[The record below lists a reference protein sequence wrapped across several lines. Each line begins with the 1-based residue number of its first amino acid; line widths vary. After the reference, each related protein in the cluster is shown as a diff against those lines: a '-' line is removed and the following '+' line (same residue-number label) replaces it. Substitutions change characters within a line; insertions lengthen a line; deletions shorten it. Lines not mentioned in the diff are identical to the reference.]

1 VLRPGIAEAKRTA
14 PLDGPASRNGPP
26 DGSARRLPG
35 PRPRATWVRHLWL
48 VTLIASF
55 VFLSNRMVF
64 ALIGALN
71 RRLRFIST
79 VFVVYPGSDE
89 ILSRYCYGA
98 VRDWAAWRPT
108 LLGAYRQTGSSGSSG
123 FSGSWGLMFGI
134 ASAEREL
141 DRPATVER
149 LAELHA
155 RMETI
160 RRTVR
165 AREVR
170 FAGVLPSRLCAEGI
184 AAPDSEALAAVAAL
198 LQAETIVR
206 SAEQIG
212 ESAPLIVLGANG
224 LLGQQLT
231 ARLGKRTV
239 YGVDV
244 GPLGE
249 DFANRASWPAH
260 LTGRKALLINVAR
273 SDTLALYLDLLWS
286 SLVVL
291 NEVYPPPGPRLL
303 QRLSALKCR
312 CYHLAGAAGTAYPDL
327 PWPYAGAIPCCAAQ
341 IDADTPLIVR
351 RLA

>member
-1 VLRPGIAEAKRTA
+1 MLRPGIADEKRTA
-14 PLDGPASRNGPP
+14 PLDAPASRKGPL
-26 DGSARRLPG
+26 DGSA
-35 PRPRATWVRHLWL
+35 PRPPRPQRPASWMRHLWL
-48 VTLIASF
+48 FTLIGSF
-55 VFLSNRMVF
+55 LLLSNRMVF
-64 ALIGALN
+64 AAIGALN
-71 RRLRFIST
+71 GRLRFIRT

-108 LLGAYRQTGSSGSSG
+108 LLGAYRQTGS
-123 FSGSWGLMFGI
+123 WGLMFGI
-134 ASAEREL
+134 ASTEREFE
-141 DRPATVER
+141 RPAMVER

-160 RRTVR
+160 RKTVR

-170 FAGVLPSRLCAEGI
+170 FAGVLPSRFCAEGI
-184 AAPDSEALAAVAAL
+184 ATRDSEVRAAVAAVL
-198 LQAETIVR
+198 KAEAIVR
-206 SAEQIG
+206 SSEQIG

-231 ARLGKRTV
+231 SRLAKRTV

-260 LTGRKALLINVAR
+260 LTGRRALVINVAR
-273 SDTLALYLDLLWS
+273 SETLALYLDLLWS

-291 NEVYPPPGPRLL
+291 NEVYPPPGPRVL
-303 QRLSALKCR
+303 QRLSALGCS
-312 CYHLAGAAGTAYPDL
+312 CYHLAGAVGRAYPDL

>member
-1 VLRPGIAEAKRTA
+1 LRPCRCVA
-14 PLDGPASRNGPP
+14 PAS
-26 DGSARRLPG
+26 
-35 PRPRATWVRHLWL
+35 
-48 VTLIASF
+48 
-55 VFLSNRMVF
+55 SNDRSSDF
-64 ALIGALN
+64 A
-71 RRLRFIST
+71 
-79 VFVVYPGSDE
+79 
-89 ILSRYCYGA
+89 
-98 VRDWAAWRPT
+98 
-108 LLGAYRQTGSSGSSG
+108 
-123 FSGSWGLMFGI
+123 
-134 ASAEREL
+134 
-141 DRPATVER
+141 
-149 LAELHA
+149 
-155 RMETI
+155 
-160 RRTVR
+160 
-165 AREVR
+165 
-170 FAGVLPSRLCAEGI
+170 AGVLDAG
-184 AAPDSEALAAVAAL
+184 A

-206 SAEQIG
+206 SAGQIG
-212 ESAPLIVLGANG
+212 EAAPLIVLGANG
-224 LLGQQLT
+224 LLGQQPT

-341 IDADTPLIVR
+341 IDAETPLVVR